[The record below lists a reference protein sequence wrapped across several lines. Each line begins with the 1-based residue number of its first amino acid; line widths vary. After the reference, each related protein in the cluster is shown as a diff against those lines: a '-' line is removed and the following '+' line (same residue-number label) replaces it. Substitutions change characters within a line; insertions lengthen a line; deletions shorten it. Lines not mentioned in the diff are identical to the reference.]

1 MTSLTIPHPR
11 SDAKIVVKAAFEN
24 CKDIKTYH
32 DDGIRVIGKTGASL
46 GLLASSYGE
55 KVIVEI
61 PEDQTSNSE
70 TMVSISGQK
79 EVELNIGA
87 DPEKHVSRVI
97 QSINKLKNKNMDR
110 IMSILSQNG
119 IGKSSKEVDNET
131 DQAGGSEMLI
141 VAMILIFMFVF
152 ILPLMMI

>member
-1 MTSLTIPHPR
+1 MTALTIPHPR

-32 DDGIRVIGKTGASL
+32 DDGIRVIGKTGASM
-46 GLLASSYGE
+46 GLLTSSYGE

-61 PEDQTSNSE
+61 PEDQTNDSE
-70 TMVSISGQK
+70 TMISISGQK
-79 EVELNIGA
+79 EVEINIGA
-87 DPEKHVSRVI
+87 DPEKHVSRLI
-97 QSINKLKNKNMDR
+97 KSINNLKNKDMSS

-119 IGKSSKEVDNET
+119 VDKSSKEVDNET
-131 DQAGGSEMLI
+131 DQAGGTGMMI
-141 VAMILIFMFVF
+141 VVMILIFMFVF